1 MEKGFN
7 VLDFLVERDFYF
19 YAFLEGAGFQRVRE
33 SEKRVEY
40 KRTIYDYFL
49 QKEVVVEIVIHC
61 WGGYP
66 EHSDISLLLDICK
79 DNIPIFSGV
88 CPQSKTTAMFLMSLL
103 FPDEQTIKHY
113 NEKMIERE
121 YSKINIDKEKNKI

>member
-19 YAFLEGAGFQRVRE
+19 YAFLEDAGFQREKE

-40 KRTIYDYFL
+40 KRSIYDHFL
-49 QKEVVVEIVIHC
+49 MKEVVIEVVIHQ
-61 WGGYP
+61 WGGLP
-66 EHSDISLLLDICK
+66 EHSDVSLLLDISK
-79 DNIPIFSGV
+79 DDMPIFSGV
-88 CPQSKTTAMFLMSLL
+88 CPQSKITAMFLMSLL

-113 NEKMIERE
+113 NEKIIERE
-121 YSKINIDKEKNKI
+121 IQKTDVSKKIKI